1 MTFSNKRK
9 GKRLLKRYVF
19 RKSKSQK
26 PRSLIRLCV
35 ECCLMFFSATALL
48 LFLNTLPRR
57 YDFQE
62 MFVQISSDFI
72 DGLVQVFDSLILLVS
87 LALIY
92 SLVVLALV
100 LLLGSFWR
108 FLRILSIYLAK
119 VDKYRRISNR

>member
-1 MTFSNKRK
+1 
-9 GKRLLKRYVF
+9 
-19 RKSKSQK
+19 
-26 PRSLIRLCV
+26 
-35 ECCLMFFSATALL
+35 MFFSATALL